1 MAIPTILKGE
11 TSKPIT
17 LLLVEGYDYAGC
29 VLLVGFCGLCRTF
42 DDLVAGGSVELRFS
56 AEETAIFPFGTSKVY
71 LALRNGNGEV
81 RRLPWA
87 KIKVTDSPA
96 DLYDAQI
103 TIDPASLN
111 VDDLTTGDSLG
122 AVKTKLQAVIN
133 FLRGLKVFAV
143 CAIPFFALA
152 DVEPQYATMND
163 IPGDAPIMTNT
174 AECISAAV
182 TNLDARPVP
191 ITPQTSG
198 RGVTFVDQYGED
210 QNVAVAIGD
219 GAHAAVTTNAVE
231 AAADNKV
238 IRSTGVAIGGHASVE
253 NSADPLKIQG
263 VAVGWH
269 ATVSAIN
276 GVAVGGGANHPGDD
290 NATTAS
296 APKAIAI
303 GYNAKASAANAVQLG
318 EGVNAEEDTLK
329 FRNVTI
335 VKDGKIQSS
344 IDEDQLLVDGF
355 TKMDFSESN
364 SVKRITIR
372 NDEHT
377 FRVVTDTNRA
387 DGVALTMG
395 DAEIYGTAAID
406 RKIAEATPADYAAV
420 SSAAL
425 RSAPLI
431 KGSTEPTGTPN
442 DVWVC
447 DIDNTVMEFV
457 RMSYE
462 PGGLVYVWEGT
473 NRNNRIWGTGA
484 TSFRRFD
491 AVVYQLTYRPDQNSC
506 TWSVRDVATGREGW
520 WPVTIDGDYDLVNL
534 DYTSLVTNNCITM
547 QCEVPQFDIHIG
559 PYHCRRFG
567 VANLSEV
574 VYTDVLGGS
583 ISNTVTKAYVESL
596 GITSEE
602 SDPTVPAW
610 AKAAQKPSY
619 TADEVGAVSSNKI
632 EEVRTDNAQTRQ
644 IVTTWENFL
653 DGSNVVF
660 SITNYLSGS
669 YNLDAAKLRILE
681 LRDGEYHE
689 VYNSRDEILL
699 HIDDFSNRCFRVA
712 LDAIV
717 DEVAARLAS
726 KADRDWG
733 KYTSAGGDAPSN
745 TVYMTAPNTVFAGGL
760 EYERVA
766 VGEGS
771 ICVLTTKGAPTWT
784 QGDEG
789 TFKFQ
794 DDGGTNYF
802 GFAKT
807 DSYTIGAK
815 TDGITV
821 QGGMVTMQYNITMSG
836 RPCVWYKST
845 LSPSAEWE
853 QLNLPDG
860 SPVSGATYAV
870 SWEQNPTP
878 GTQVCYLNVGNSP
891 QGFFRA
897 TVEVAG
903 EAKFMT
909 NMPADLSGGIIS
921 TNTATGVNG
930 VVKPTFN
937 GSSVIW
943 NWSAK

>member
-1 MAIPTILKGE
+1 MKRTA
-11 TSKPIT
+11 T
-17 LLLVEGYDYAGC
+17 LLA
-29 VLLVGFCGLCRTF
+29 
-42 DDLVAGGSVELRFS
+42 
-56 AEETAIFPFGTSKVY
+56 
-71 LALRNGNGEV
+71 
-81 RRLPWA
+81 
-87 KIKVTDSPA
+87 
-96 DLYDAQI
+96 
-103 TIDPASLN
+103 
-111 VDDLTTGDSLG
+111 
-122 AVKTKLQAVIN
+122 
-133 FLRGLKVFAV
+133 
-143 CAIPFFALA
+143 ALA
-152 DVEPQYATMND
+152 VAFAT
-163 IPGDAPIMTNT
+163 T
-174 AECISAAV
+174 AATVRTATENFVAFKIDEAT
-182 TNLDARPVP
+182 TNLDARPVSIP
-191 ITPQTSG
+191 PQTSG

-210 QNVAVAIGD
+210 QNVAVSIGA
-219 GAHAAVTTNAVE
+219 GAQAAVTTNAVE

-253 NSADPLKIQG
+253 NTADPLKIQG

-269 ATVSAIN
+269 ATVTAIN
-276 GVAVGGGANHPGDD
+276 GVAVGGGANHPGDND
-290 NATTAS
+290 ATTAS

-303 GYNAKASAANAVQLG
+303 GYNAKASATNAVQLG
-318 EGVNAEEDTLK
+318 EGVNTEEDTLK
-329 FRNVTI
+329 FRDVTI
-335 VKDGKIQSS
+335 VKDGKIQGS
-344 IDEDQLLVDGF
+344 IDEDQLLADGF

-364 SVKRITIR
+364 GVKRVTIR

-377 FRVVTDTNRA
+377 FQVVTDTNRA

-406 RKIAEATPADYAAV
+406 RALIGKADVARL
-420 SSAAL
+420 S
-425 RSAPLI
+425 P
-431 KGSTEPTGTPN
+431 PTGTTA
-442 DVWVC
+442 DAWIC
-447 DIDNTVMEFV
+447 DWSGEIL
-457 RMSYE
+457 
-462 PGGLVYVWEGT
+462 PC
-473 NRNNRIWGTGA
+473 RI
-484 TSFRRFD
+484 
-491 AVVYQLTYRPDQNSC
+491 
-506 TWSVRDVATGREGW
+506 ATGPMVAWQKAYNTTPALIHMPSMSRWQLNTQGTTLLTVSGAATVDALDFGNGYTLTRKYADMVAYKGDIP
-520 WPVTIDGDYDLVNL
+520 PVV
-534 DYTSLVTNNCITM
+534 
-547 QCEVPQFDIHIG
+547 
-559 PYHCRRFG
+559 
-567 VANLSEV
+567 
-574 VYTDVLGGS
+574 
-583 ISNTVTKAYVESL
+583 SNTVTKAYVESL
-596 GITSEE
+596 GIS
-602 SDPTVPAW
+602 
-610 AKAAQKPSY
+610 
-619 TADEVGAVSSNKI
+619 ADFSTNNTELVETISANGKI
-632 EEVRTDNAQTRQ
+632 EEVRKDNAQTRQ
-644 IVTTWENFL
+644 IVVTWENFL

-660 SITNYLSGS
+660 SITNYISGA

-681 LRDGEYHE
+681 LREGEYHE

-712 LDAIV
+712 IDALV
-717 DEVAARLAS
+717 DMLAQRLAE

-733 KYTSAGGDAPSN
+733 KYTSAGGEAPSN

-771 ICVLTTKGAPTWT
+771 ICVLTTRGAPVWT

-860 SPVSGATYAV
+860 SPVPGATYAV
-870 SWEQNPTP
+870 SWEQNPAP
-878 GTQVCYLNVGNSP
+878 DTQVCYLNVGNSP

-930 VVKPTFN
+930 IIRPTFN